1 MDTTKHIVIAKIT
14 KRESSSMMPSCEATQ
29 ITRIKPVIQ
38 FMAAQTVK
46 IKSHLRT
53 MQFNVIIRL
62 VTTHVY
68 HTYTVNF

>member
-1 MDTTKHIVIAKIT
+1 
-14 KRESSSMMPSCEATQ
+14 MMPSCVVTQ

-38 FMAAQTVK
+38 FMTAQTVK

-53 MQFNVIIRL
+53 MQFKVIISL
-62 VTTHVY
+62 VITHVY